1 MVDAAQGARKA
12 ARIVSA
18 TGAVR
23 LVTWLVTA
31 QTVTMT
37 TTRNAQF
44 HTEFIIFIASRRFV
58 NANGS
63 PRQHCVSIHPLRP
76 FGLLS
81 N

>member
-37 TTRNAQF
+37 TIRNAQF
-44 HTEFIIFIASRRFV
+44 RSEFIIFIARFV